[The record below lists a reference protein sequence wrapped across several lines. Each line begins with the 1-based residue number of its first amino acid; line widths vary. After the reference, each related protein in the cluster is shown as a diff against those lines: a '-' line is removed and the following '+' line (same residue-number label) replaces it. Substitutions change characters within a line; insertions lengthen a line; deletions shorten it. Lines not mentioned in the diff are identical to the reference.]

1 MMKAY
6 GKRLIVERKEADS
19 KVGNIILPEGSKKKT
34 TVGKVLSVG
43 KEVSDIKENDI
54 VYFAPFSGVEYELDN
69 KKLVIINA
77 EDILASEETPS
88 DYQYELFNPPVTPNS

>member
-1 MMKAY
+1 MKAY
-6 GKRLIVERKEADS
+6 GKRLIVERKEPDS
-19 KVGNIILPEGSKKKT
+19 KVGNIILPEGTKKKT

-43 KEVSDIKENDI
+43 KEVSDITQNDI

-77 EDILASEETPS
+77 EDVLAFEETPS
-88 DYQYELFNPPVTPNS
+88 DYQYEPLNVPVAPNS